1 MKFKLIKLL
10 CIVGAGIL
18 GALLVGDP
26 LAGVLIAP
34 FGWIAGK
41 TVEVWS
47 EAGKV
52 PVKMVRDGGQ
62 VVESEEEESSPGD
75 EFHERRYG
83 YFYATD
89 PINVAFTDYFG
100 D

>member
-62 VVESEEEESSPGD
+62 VLESEKNRFDLFKQFNS
-75 EFHERRYG
+75 RIY
-83 YFYATD
+83 D
-89 PINVAFTDYFG
+89 PYYSFDAINLYYEDYCE